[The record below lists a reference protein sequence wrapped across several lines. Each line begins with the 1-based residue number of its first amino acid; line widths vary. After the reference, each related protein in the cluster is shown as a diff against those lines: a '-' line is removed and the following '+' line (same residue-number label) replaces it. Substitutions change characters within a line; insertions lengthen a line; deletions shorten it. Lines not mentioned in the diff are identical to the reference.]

1 MIHCEVSRAVR
12 DFRPIFFVRKF
23 ALDHGSR
30 CQVQDGVMVTCAL
43 CGKTEDEQPLTWSTS
58 VERGGIRVYCEQCS
72 RDNVRGIES
81 KLDQD
86 WW

>member
-1 MIHCEVSRAVR
+1 
-12 DFRPIFFVRKF
+12 
-23 ALDHGSR
+23 
-30 CQVQDGVMVTCAL
+30 MVNCAL

-58 VERGGIRVYCEQCS
+58 VEHGNEHRTIRMYCEQCS

>member
-1 MIHCEVSRAVR
+1 M
-12 DFRPIFFVRKF
+12 
-23 ALDHGSR
+23 
-30 CQVQDGVMVTCAL
+30 QDGVMVTCAL

-58 VERGGIRVYCEQCS
+58 VERGAIRLYCDQCS

>member
-1 MIHCEVSRAVR
+1 M
-12 DFRPIFFVRKF
+12 
-23 ALDHGSR
+23 
-30 CQVQDGVMVTCAL
+30 GVMVTCAL

-58 VERGGIRVYCEQCS
+58 VEPRNGLSLTRVYCEQCS